1 MIKKISFILSV
12 LTISLT
18 VGYILAAWIEPNVSP
33 PDGNVDAPIN
43 TGDTAQGKNAD
54 IWATGFRD
62 STGNYGIWP
71 ANASVTNTLAGDL
84 TIGGGTGKINVGTID
99 PIFEIDG
106 KKYATYM
113 AETSN
118 GVRVDFFGKT
128 KLSKVSNNQS
138 SFNYAFSID
147 FDNLLKGS
155 NLWIFSKIIDFGKNM
170 ENLNVVLTPEGEYA
184 DLYYRLNFQ
193 ENQLII
199 YGNKQINVS
208 YRLSVPRFDH
218 EEWSNT
224 VDDKSLK
231 GIKIE

>member
-12 LTISLT
+12 LTISLV
-18 VGYILAAWIEPNVSP
+18 VGYVLAAWTEPSASP

-43 TGDTAQGKNAD
+43 IGDTAQGKNAD

-99 PIFEIDG
+99 PIFDIDG
-106 KKYATYM
+106 EKYATYI

-118 GVRVDFFGKT
+118 GVRVDFFGKAELL
-128 KLSKVSNNQS
+128 KGSDNQS
-138 SFNYAFSID
+138 SFNHVFLID
-147 FDNLLKGS
+147 FDDLSKGS
-155 NLWIFSKIIDFGKNM
+155 NLWIFSKIVDFGKNM
-170 ENLNVVLTPEGEYA
+170 ENLNVVLTPEGKHA
-184 DLYYRLNFQ
+184 DLYYLLDFQ

-199 YGNKQINVS
+199 YGNKQVNVS
-208 YRLSVPRFDH
+208 YRLSAPRFDH
-218 EEWSNT
+218 EKWGNT

-231 GIKIE
+231 GMKVE